1 MIRWIKTASSGLA
14 HQYMNILLFN
24 TLTGLRPNDV
34 QKSLDIVKTKET
46 QYVDKERMMLKHYQ
60 FPSLFIRQTN
70 NACMSITNQDIFKIA
85 KDTPYRE
92 NYYNSLRKRISIT
105 NKLDMN
111 MYYCRKVFAILLGPA
126 ALNQRY

>member
-1 MIRWIKTASSGLA
+1 
-14 HQYMNILLFN
+14 
-24 TLTGLRPNDV
+24 
-34 QKSLDIVKTKET
+34 
-46 QYVDKERMMLKHYQ
+46 MLKHYQ

-70 NACMSITNQDIFKIA
+70 NARLSIINQDIFKIP

>member
-1 MIRWIKTASSGLA
+1 
-14 HQYMNILLFN
+14 
-24 TLTGLRPNDV
+24 
-34 QKSLDIVKTKET
+34 
-46 QYVDKERMMLKHYQ
+46 MLKHYQ

-70 NACMSITNQDIFKIA
+70 NACMSIINQDIFKIA
-85 KDTPYRE
+85 KETPYRE
-92 NYYNSLRKRISIT
+92 KLLQFPPKRISIT